1 MVHQFRAGVLMP
13 TSLKKR
19 LRVLP
24 ALRVFVVNAGWLMAL
39 MLIVCARVASAE
51 TIDRVLA
58 VVAGQ
63 MITLSDVVS
72 ARDLGL
78 QTADAGADPV
88 RVILTKLIDRELVL
102 AEVERYAPPEPTAEA
117 VDREVQRVR
126 ARFESP
132 QALESAFARSGLD
145 EQHLRE
151 TLRQDL
157 RMAVYMNQ
165 RFSASEDRRR
175 AAIDEWMTGL
185 RRRADVID
193 LYGTGR

>member
-1 MVHQFRAGVLMP
+1 MVLLLGLLLGGV
-13 TSLKKR
+13 S
-19 LRVLP
+19 
-24 ALRVFVVNAGWLMAL
+24 
-39 MLIVCARVASAE
+39 SAE

-63 MITLSDVVS
+63 MITLSDVVA

-117 VDREVQRVR
+117 VDGEVQRVR
-126 ARFESP
+126 ARFESTE
-132 QALESAFARSGLD
+132 ALEAALARSGLD

-165 RFSASEDRRR
+165 RFSASDDRRR
-175 AAIDEWMTGL
+175 AAIDEWMIGL

-193 LYGTGR
+193 LYLAKR